1 MNNKNI
7 RLFTIWSVPQ
17 ILLAL
22 GAVGVVVWKL
32 REGLGAVTNL
42 SDIWP
47 WGLWVA
53 FDMGVY
59 IPLAGG
65 GFALAAIVYIFQL
78 ERFRPIIKPAILAAM
93 LLYTIGAIGIF
104 VDIGKSI
111 NIIHPIW
118 MWNPYSV
125 LFEVSWCVMLYVSV
139 LYLEFSPNVFQRF
152 KRETLIRLQHYILIP
167 LVIIGVILSFLHQS
181 SLGSMLLITVDQ
193 HPLWHSPLMGYLFLI
208 SAIAA
213 GLAMVIFVSIVTAK
227 VWKFT
232 LRMDVLSR
240 LGKVVAWVLA
250 VYLVIRLTELFVTGN
265 ISAFEFDEFGLLFL
279 AEVGVGLALPMLLL
293 FFSRVRKSPALLLT
307 SVSLV
312 FIGLMLN
319 RVSAF
324 IISHAPSRVGNY
336 IPAWS
341 EILLTVGLLA
351 GVMYA
356 YRLAA
361 KYLPVYSDELAGL
374 PDEVKETKPD
384 VVSA

>member
-7 RLFTIWSVPQ
+7 SLFTIWSVPQ
-17 ILLAL
+17 IMLAL
-22 GAVGVVVWKL
+22 GAVGVLVWKL
-32 REGLGAVTNL
+32 REGLGAITNL

-65 GFALAAIVYIFQL
+65 GFTLAAIVYIFHL
-78 ERFRPIIKPAILAAM
+78 ERFRPVIKPTILAAM
-93 LLYTIGAIGIF
+93 LFYTIGAIGIF

-118 MWNPYSV
+118 MWNPRSV
-125 LFEVSWCVMLYVSV
+125 LFEISWCVMLYTSV
-139 LYLEFSPNVFQRF
+139 LYLEFSPDVLRRF
-152 KRETLIRLQHYILIP
+152 KRETLLRLQHYILIP
-167 LVIIGVILSFLHQS
+167 LVVTGIVLSFLHQS
-181 SLGSMLLITVDQ
+181 SLGSLLLITVDQ

-213 GLAMVIFVSIVTAK
+213 GVSLVIFISIVTAK

-240 LGKVVAWVLA
+240 LGKIVAWVLA
-250 VYLVIRLTELFVTGN
+250 VYLVIRFVDLFATGN
-265 ISAFEFDEFGLLFL
+265 ISAFALDEFGLLFL
-279 AEVGVGLALPMLLL
+279 AEVGVGLALPMTLL
-293 FFSRVRKSPALLLT
+293 FFNRVRKSPALLLT

-312 FIGLMLN
+312 FIGLILN

-324 IISHAPSRVGNY
+324 IISHAPSRTGFYFPSWTEV
-336 IPAWS
+336 
-341 EILLTVGLLA
+341 LLTVGLLA
-351 GVMYA
+351 GVMFA
-356 YRLAA
+356 YRVAA
-361 KYLPVYSDELAGL
+361 KYLPVYSDQMAGL
-374 PDEVKETKPD
+374 PDEVKEAKPSI
-384 VVSA
+384 VSA